1 MLEKLQ
7 SAYFAAVLKF
17 PLYVILFVL
26 ALTVALASQLP
37 HLKIDAS
44 SDALTLE
51 YDEDLDYF
59 REVSKRYQT
68 GDFLV
73 VTYRPEG
80 ELFDDVT
87 LDHLSSLREALL
99 QVDGV
104 AGVNSILDVPLLYS
118 PKVSLSDVTSGIKT
132 LRDEGVDRD
141 LARQEFSRSP
151 IYKNM
156 LLGPDGKTTALLLS
170 LAIDETFIRLV
181 RERDALR
188 LQRDTSGLS
197 VDEGVRLAQVTE
209 EFLKYSTAATEKSH
223 QRVQSVRK
231 IVAEY
236 KTDTQ
241 IFVGGVSMIT
251 ADMVDFIRSDIMVF
265 GIGIIL
271 FVIIMLTIIF
281 RQWQFVVLPLTTC
294 FLAVVIMLG
303 FLAAIDWRLTVIS
316 SNFVALLLIICLMIT
331 IHLIVRY
338 REEGKRLPKSHR
350 GEWVRETIQ
359 HMVKPCVYTVLTTM
373 VAFMS
378 LVVSG
383 IRPVID
389 FGWMMVIGLLIAF
402 TLSFLLIPA
411 GLMLLPST
419 SAKITSS
426 NKKNSSPAEPS
437 SSDED
442 KSSAFT
448 LIFSRFTER
457 NGRLILALGLVAAI
471 VSVVGIK
478 QLEVENRFI
487 DYFHSSTEIHQGML
501 VIDQQLGGTI
511 TLDIIIDHPTPAITS
526 AVQESDPFAESGDP
540 FGSSSEDPFLSGE
553 PSSPEAINQGSI
565 DPFSGPDP
573 FSDPF
578 GAPASVEPPESFLPG
593 QFSESPSLDPYESY
607 WFTQAGLEKITR
619 IHDYLDGLSEVGK
632 VQSLAIAYKVA
643 NDLNGRTVNDFELA
657 MMRKLLPA
665 DIKDF
670 LIKPYLAGDI
680 NQTRITMRVKETD
693 PDLRRDEL
701 VKEVRR
707 YVIEEMGIASEN
719 VHVTG
724 ILVLYNNMLQSLFS
738 SQILTIGAVFFG
750 ILFMFIILFRSVS
763 LSLIALVPNML
774 AALVVLGGMG
784 LVGIPLD
791 MMTITIAAIAV
802 GIGVDDAIHY
812 IYRFREEFAV
822 DKNYI
827 ATMHRAHASIGRAM
841 YYTSVTVIVGFSVL
855 ALSKFIPSIYFGLL
869 TGLAMLAAIISSLT
883 LLPQLMI
890 LLKPLGE
897 EQG

>member
-7 SAYFAAVLKF
+7 AVYFTAVLKF
-17 PLYVILFVL
+17 PLYVILFIL
-26 ALTVALASQLP
+26 ALTAALASQLP
-37 HLKIDAS
+37 QLKIDAS

-59 REVSKRYQT
+59 RKISKRYQA

-80 ELFDDVT
+80 ELFDDST
-87 LDHLSSLREALL
+87 LAHLSRLRESLL

-104 AGVNSILDVPLLYS
+104 VGANSILDVPLLYS

-132 LRDEGVDRD
+132 LRDEGVDRE

-170 LAIDETFIRLV
+170 LAIDEKFIRLV

-197 VDEGVRLAQVTE
+197 EEESSRLVQVSK
-209 EFLKYSTAATEKSH
+209 EFLTYSTLATEKSH
-223 QRVQSVRK
+223 QRVQEVRK

-236 KTDTQ
+236 KDDAQ
-241 IFVGGVSMIT
+241 IFLGGVSMIT

-271 FVIIMLTIIF
+271 FIIVILTIIF
-281 RQWQFVVLPLTTC
+281 RQWQFVVLPLATC
-294 FLAVVIMLG
+294 FLAVVVMLG
-303 FLAAIDWRLTVIS
+303 FLATIDWRLTVIS
-316 SNFVALLLIICLMIT
+316 SNFVALLLIICLMMT
-331 IHLIVRY
+331 IHLVVRY
-338 REEGKRLPKSHR
+338 KEESSRLPDSQR
-350 GEWVRETIQ
+350 EYWLRETLS
-359 HMVKPCVYTVLTTM
+359 HMIKPCVYTVLTTM

-389 FGWMMVIGLLIAF
+389 FGWMMVIGLFIAF
-402 TLSFLLIPA
+402 ALSFLLIPA
-411 GLMLLPST
+411 GLMLLPR
-419 SAKITSS
+419 IS
-426 NKKNSSPAEPS
+426 NKAEPISRSSPDNNS
-437 SSDED
+437 G
-442 KSSAFT
+442 AFT
-448 LIFSRFTER
+448 LVFSRFTER
-457 NGRLILALGLVAAI
+457 NGRLILGLGVIAAI
-471 VSVVGIK
+471 VSAVGIK

-511 TLDIIIDHPTPAITS
+511 TLDIIIDHPLPAS
-526 AVQESDPFAESGDP
+526 KVKVPRGKPDPFAETTDPFATYIADP
-540 FGSSSEDPFLSGE
+540 FGDVKSKV
-553 PSSPEAINQGSI
+553 
-565 DPFSGPDP
+565 DP
-573 FSDPF
+573 FSDADPF
-578 GAPASVEPPESFLPG
+578 ADPFVDPFVEPSADVDAFSDA
-593 QFSESPSLDPYESY
+593 FSEPSVSESSVSESSQRSPVDPYDSY

-619 IHDYLDGLSEVGK
+619 IHNYLDSLPEIGK
-632 VQSLAIAYKVA
+632 VQSLAIAYQVA

-657 MMRKLLPA
+657 LMRNLLPE

-670 LIKPYLAGDI
+670 LLKPYLAGEI

-701 VKEVRR
+701 VSEVRR
-707 YVIEEMGIASEN
+707 YVVEEMGIASEN

-724 ILVLYNNMLQSLFS
+724 VLVLYNNMLQSLFS

-784 LVGIPLD
+784 LMGIPLD

-822 DKNYI
+822 DRNYI

-841 YYTSVTVIVGFSVL
+841 YYTSVTVIVGFSIL

-890 LLKPLGE
+890 LLKPLGK
-897 EQG
+897 EQA